1 MPFAAAL
8 LARVPTQLLGSNPQ
22 HVNSGRLLIRIFSL
36 KTCAAHIAHEG
47 NLAALLIEA
56 HDVASLLDHLAASR
70 IAIARMGVIAE
81 KQQIDGVRAR
91 NVRFPP
97 DIDQIADI
105 DQHGRDVRFVPQAD
119 SCTAANR
126 MLFSDDGRR

>member
-22 HVNSGRLLIRIFSL
+22 RVNSGRLLIRIFSL
-36 KTCAAHIAHEG
+36 KTCAAHVAHEG
-47 NLAALLIEA
+47 NLAALLIDA

-105 DQHGRDVRFVPQAD
+105 TPRRRRATSRHAGQLALLRYRDAV
-119 SCTAANR
+119 
-126 MLFSDDGRR
+126 